1 MLAYIDYP
9 GSREIVT
16 NPLELIN
23 RYRSFPGALVST
35 IVMVGGVDVNEDYFK
50 VWASLTGSRRL
61 IEDAYGEVWSYIKGI
76 ADDEDLVS
84 LVMRVYEESSEL
96 VDLVALSNALKLF
109 LGLNIYDLGLAI
121 IYENPLMALNGV
133 RMELRTGRALLAK
146 RHRVEDIEL
155 NTALVLQP
163 ETNRQ
168 VVDWG
173 NPGVLPASGAIGD
186 ESVSDPA
193 FTILTSGIRFLK
205 EIETPFRQAAQRPAE
220 AWSSGPLRNRSKQVE
235 HPQLYIRL
243 SLHYQVLLRWRRG
256 LSQGTCPQPGQGP
269 ASLCSL
275 RQTEAGLREDHR
287 DHSP

>member
-35 IVMVGGVDVNEDYFK
+35 IVMIGGVDVNEDYFK

-193 FTILTSGIRFLK
+193 FTILTSGIRLISK
-205 EIETPFRQAAQRPAE
+205 PTSTKLTLLTQSART
-220 AWSSGPLRNRSKQVE
+220 SGCDGQLVILPLTLTGGLISKLQSELMKHGLTVTMQVNLTSALE
-235 HPQLYIRL
+235 CL
-243 SLHYQVLLRWRRG
+243 
-256 LSQGTCPQPGQGP
+256 TN
-269 ASLCSL
+269 
-275 RQTEAGLREDHR
+275 
-287 DHSP
+287 SPS